1 MTGIDSDT
9 IQQSYI
15 ELFPE
20 SGVNMKTAFIIQFV
34 TDRDRVKQFAD
45 YIPFKKSYW
54 WLVNKNFSSDKAVG
68 TVNTWPRDE
77 WNKQ

>member
-20 SGVNMKTAFIIQFV
+20 SGVNMKTAFV

-45 YIPFKKSYW
+45 YIPFKKNYW

-68 TVNTWPRDE
+68 TVNT
-77 WNKQ
+77 

>member
-20 SGVNMKTAFIIQFV
+20 SGVNMKTAFIIKFV

-45 YIPFKKSYW
+45 YIPFKKNYW

-68 TVNTWPRDE
+68 TVNTWPHDE